1 MPAKLLSALTLAF
14 VVASAVGCAV
24 PDWQAKAEQLQRENE
39 DLERQ
44 KAKVEADNMAYR
56 ARIDSLER
64 GRTSTPP
71 AATSGKAGVTPAP
84 YEMPSDL
91 KGVVDIR
98 RRGNDTVIDVPSDV
112 FFASGSSTL
121 NRDGDKAM
129 GAIVDYIKKN
139 HPGGMI
145 RVEGHSDSDPIRRT
159 KSKYHCN
166 WELSF
171 ERSHAVT
178 HWLVEK
184 GRFDPARVVCEAH
197 GEFHPLDPANK
208 SKNRRVEIVIAN

>member
-1 MPAKLLSALTLAF
+1 MSNKILAALAF
-14 VVASAVGCAV
+14 AVASAVGCAV

-44 KAKVEADNMAYR
+44 KARLEADQLAAR
-56 ARIDSLER
+56 ARIDVLER
-64 GRTSTPP
+64 NRFAP
-71 AATSGKAGVTPAP
+71 AAPGAKAGVTPAP
-84 YEMPSDL
+84 YEMPSEL
-91 KGVVDIR
+91 AGKVEIR

-112 FFASGSSTL
+112 FFASGSSML

-129 GAIVDYIKKN
+129 GSIVDYIKRH
-139 HPGGMI
+139 HPGGLI

-178 HWLVEK
+178 HFLVEK

-197 GEFHPLDPANK
+197 GEFHPADPSNK
-208 SKNRRVEIVIAN
+208 AKNRRVEIVVAN